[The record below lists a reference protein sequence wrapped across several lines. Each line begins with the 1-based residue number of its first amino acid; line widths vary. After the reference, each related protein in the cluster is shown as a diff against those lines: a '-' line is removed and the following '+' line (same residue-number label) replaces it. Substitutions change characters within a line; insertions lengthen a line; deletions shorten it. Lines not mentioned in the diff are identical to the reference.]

1 MNRAGPRLLALLL
14 LCVGAV
20 LPAAAQ
26 PAPVFSPD
34 ETATLALAEQLYP
47 SLFGGGGVT
56 GTTQGYAYRFHPA
69 SGVYVGFKDSRLY
82 LLGGPFGTAVQDRGA
97 VAGVL
102 GLLRVTQA
110 QQQSLKTPEPVP
122 QLRNLGIDTLAN
134 IAFDSN
140 ALREFSTFGLKGF
153 YVFGDALEGGPQNP
167 NFEYSSLKP
176 GTKVVASI
184 DGVVVF
190 VRAQP
195 ESNDFEVFLQPRDG
209 SAWTV
214 GYDHLVNVTVQR
226 GDVVKAGAVLGE
238 PARQNNGL
246 LRFEMQIN
254 QDIGSGNDLVTT
266 HFCPVLLLAADVRDT
281 LTAELTAMMNQWE
294 TFSRLELYDP
304 ARQQPTGCIKPT
316 LTVAEASGRP

>member
-1 MNRAGPRLLALLL
+1 MKRAGSQLFAVLL
-14 LCVGAV
+14 LCVCAV
-20 LPAAAQ
+20 LRASAQ
-26 PAPVFSPD
+26 QGPVFSPD
-34 ETATLALAEQLYP
+34 ESATLALAEQLYP

-56 GTTQGYAYRFHPA
+56 GTTQGYAYRFHPV
-69 SGVYVGFKDSRLY
+69 SGVYVGFREGRLY
-82 LLGGPFGTAVQDRGA
+82 LLGGPFGSAVQDRGT
-97 VAGVL
+97 VASVL

-153 YVFGDALEGGPQNP
+153 YAFGDALEGGRQNP
-167 NFEYSSLKP
+167 NFEYSSLKS
-176 GTKVVASI
+176 GTKVIAAI

-238 PARQNNGL
+238 PGRQNNGL

-254 QDIGSGNDLVTT
+254 QDIGSGNDLVTM
-266 HFCPVLLLAADVRDT
+266 HFCPTLLLAADVRDT
-281 LTAELTAMMNQWE
+281 LATQLTAMMNEWE
-294 TFSRLELYDP
+294 TFSRLELYDT
-304 ARQQPTGCIKPT
+304 ARQQPAGCIKPM